1 MLRGKRNV
9 LLLLHLA
16 SCLILAHSQSAQTID
31 TTQPIIRSV
40 PSDQDENAY
49 FGYSVV
55 LHQMSATSGSMTE
68 ALQNTR
74 WVAACYRST
83 TWDVCMH
90 AHIIQLC
97 ACIHTY
103 QFQRYAYIVLCI
115 LHCMCRYAR
124 EITMHCFCGRIYH
137 YIFLVVTHSPPP
149 PLHTHT
155 LLTQDNCWCPKWNC
169 IGFLSGQHRS
179 YLHVS
184 GQPWTV
190 QWIDGKWYRF

>member
-16 SCLILAHSQSAQTID
+16 SCLILARSQSAQTID

-74 WVAACYRST
+74 WVAACYYHET
-83 TWDVCMH
+83 CACMH
-90 AHIIQLC
+90 AHVI
-97 ACIHTY
+97 
-103 QFQRYAYIVLCI
+103 
-115 LHCMCRYAR
+115 
-124 EITMHCFCGRIYH
+124 
-137 YIFLVVTHSPPP
+137 
-149 PLHTHT
+149 
-155 LLTQDNCWCPKWNC
+155 
-169 IGFLSGQHRS
+169 
-179 YLHVS
+179 
-184 GQPWTV
+184 
-190 QWIDGKWYRF
+190 

>member
-83 TWDVCMH
+83 TWDVFMH

-97 ACIHTY
+97 ACMHTY

-115 LHCMCRYAR
+115 LHCICRYAR

-137 YIFLVVTHSPPP
+137 YIF
-149 PLHTHT
+149 
-155 LLTQDNCWCPKWNC
+155 
-169 IGFLSGQHRS
+169 
-179 YLHVS
+179 
-184 GQPWTV
+184 
-190 QWIDGKWYRF
+190 